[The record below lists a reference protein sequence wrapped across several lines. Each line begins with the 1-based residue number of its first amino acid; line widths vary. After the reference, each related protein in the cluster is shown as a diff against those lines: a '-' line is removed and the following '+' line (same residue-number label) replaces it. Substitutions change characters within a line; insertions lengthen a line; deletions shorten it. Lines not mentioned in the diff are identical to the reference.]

1 MLQDL
6 QKSTKFLF
14 TNKEHIKTNV
24 KYRTIIITKNKK
36 GFANVTNCMELA
48 YRKLQAD
55 DEGNKKQSK

>member
-6 QKSTKFLF
+6 QKSTKVLL
-14 TNKEHIKTNV
+14 TNKEHTKTNV

-36 GFANVTNCMELA
+36 WFANVTNCVELA

-55 DEGNKKQSK
+55 NEGNKKQSK